1 MRNPLPATAVPVI
14 PAPRAPVA
22 VLALLAG
29 LAGPAAAQGISCGG
43 VGDGAPWLGQTRAGS
58 DIAAASGPLALGAV
72 DVQPGTRFAAL
83 FTLGAPMALRLEA
96 APADAAGD
104 TVLELFDATGRLVV
118 VDDDSGGGLA
128 SRAEPDL
135 PAGDYC
141 LAVTGF
147 GGAGVRADLQVS
159 RLEMAALT
167 PGLAGGFAGTEGLA
181 PFVGVQPCLPSTPA
195 VTLGQGPVDA
205 QLAQGLR
212 AVETAAAAPYY
223 RFTLGSAQ
231 SLTVRAENP
240 AADPYIYVFDAS
252 GALLAE
258 NDDHDGLDS
267 RIDFA
272 TPLPAGDYCIGVR
285 ALSDPG
291 LPVTLTL
298 GGTDARAMLAEQYAA
313 GEVPPPLDGSWPVE
327 DLGLLPPQLTRD
339 LRVSGDSATWV
350 AMEVPVAGLILIS
363 ADEVSDSDP
372 VISFF
377 DAEGE
382 MLGFNDD
389 ANGTLNAQLSAPV
402 EPGRY
407 MLAVQQ
413 YSADYQGVIRVGI
426 GRYVPATE

>member
-1 MRNPLPATAVPVI
+1 MRNSLSAPAVPV
-14 PAPRAPVA
+14 PVA
-22 VLALLAG
+22 AFALLAG

-58 DIAAASGPLALGAV
+58 DIAAARGPLALGAV
-72 DVQPGTRFAAL
+72 DVPPGTRFAAL

-96 APADAAGD
+96 APVDAAGD

-135 PAGDYC
+135 PAGEYC

-167 PGLAGGFAGTEGLA
+167 PGLAGGFAGTEGSA

-212 AVETAAAAPYY
+212 AVETAAVAPYY

-272 TPLPAGDYCIGVR
+272 TPLPAGEYCIGVR
-285 ALSDPG
+285 ALSDPD

-298 GGTDARAMLAEQYAA
+298 GAPMRARCWPSNM
-313 GEVPPPLDGSWPVE
+313 PPERCRRRWTGHGRS
-327 DLGLLPPQLTRD
+327 R
-339 LRVSGDSATWV
+339 
-350 AMEVPVAGLILIS
+350 IS
-363 ADEVSDSDP
+363 AFCRRS
-372 VISFF
+372 
-377 DAEGE
+377 
-382 MLGFNDD
+382 
-389 ANGTLNAQLSAPV
+389 
-402 EPGRY
+402 
-407 MLAVQQ
+407 
-413 YSADYQGVIRVGI
+413 
-426 GRYVPATE
+426 